1 MDLTW
6 HVKAHVR
13 LRPLFDGL
21 ITLAGSQPFRSWQAV
36 DSCPITSLDGFQH
49 LMSGRGKWESRPIR
63 RGRLSRAPSTNLA
76 IHSRAPTSVEVA
88 SRTSYWHSTGLDSA
102 RTSCP
107 WFRVGKV
114 NVGGPVK
121 DSKSA
126 LCRDRGGTRPIRRR
140 RCSSSLTPACGA
152 IRPCEDGFLCR
163 HIFHSDRSPCR
174 RCIWAWSCRP
184 RSMPHRA
191 SVIGSGPDVAH
202 QPHSDPRTATQATAS
217 ALNKRELL
225 PLALIR

>member
-1 MDLTW
+1 
-6 HVKAHVR
+6 
-13 LRPLFDGL
+13 
-21 ITLAGSQPFRSWQAV
+21 
-36 DSCPITSLDGFQH
+36 
-49 LMSGRGKWESRPIR
+49 MSAK
-63 RGRLSRAPSTNLA
+63 
-76 IHSRAPTSVEVA
+76 
-88 SRTSYWHSTGLDSA
+88 
-102 RTSCP
+102 
-107 WFRVGKV
+107 
-114 NVGGPVK
+114 PVK

-126 LCRDRGGTRPIRRR
+126 LRRDRGGTRPIRRR

-152 IRPCEDGFLCR
+152 FRPCEDGFLCR

-217 ALNKRELL
+217 ALQARTAAPRSDSLGSRSSATHGNPQPKAIRTRSSTTDRPASRSCTVL
-225 PLALIR
+225 PPSVPHHSKYSPLIRRAAIVFALETSTRLPRLGWKPAAALAVSNIRSTGVSRPS